1 MAISTLVKKFIP
13 HAVIVATAALAAI
26 AAVAPAQALTFY
38 SDRAA
43 FNAGSKNLLNIDFED
58 LYTDDNNYWG
68 STYYGYSTITEKG
81 VQFTDS
87 YKLGMGG
94 SSYYGNYYGLG
105 SGDVLYSSGSSSSY
119 SESYGGNSYSGS
131 YSNLLNILLPSDTT
145 AIAFDFK
152 NFSGGSVFK
161 MSIDDQIFDFNPS
174 INFVGFTSDTAISS
188 IKLLGVP
195 HHFSWNQDGLRDT
208 NNDGVIDSNDT
219 DSLTQTGFYADASLD
234 NFTFGEAAKSAS
246 EPASVP
252 EPASVLGLL
261 AVGALGAGSQ
271 SKRKQQSK
279 A

>member
-43 FNAGSKNLLNIDFED
+43 FNAGSKNLQNIDFED
-58 LYTDDNNYWG
+58 LHTDHNNYWG
-68 STYYGYSTITEKG
+68 YTSYGNSTITEKG

-94 SSYYGNYYGLG
+94 SSYSNYYGLG
-105 SGDVLYSSGSSSSY
+105 SGDVLYSSSY
-119 SESYGGNSYSGS
+119 SYSHSGSYGGNSYSGS
-131 YSNLLNILLPSDTT
+131 YDNGSNLLNILLPSDTT

-152 NFSGGSVFK
+152 NLSGGSVFK
-161 MSIDDQIFDFNPS
+161 MSIDDQVFDFNPS

-188 IKLLGVP
+188 IKFLGTP
-195 HHFSWNQDGLRDT
+195 NDSSYNYSYGYDI
-208 NNDGVIDSNDT
+208 NYDGVIDSNDT
-219 DSLTQTGFYADASLD
+219 YSYSQTGFNSSVSLD
-234 NFTFGEAAKSAS
+234 NFTFGEAAT
-246 EPASVP
+246 SVP
-252 EPASVLGLL
+252 EPTSVLGLL

-271 SKRKQQSK
+271 IKRKQQGK